1 MVFGMYFLLKT
12 HYNPRIIDLYPKGI
26 KMFECGFFKNVRKQS
41 GFTLLEL
48 LVVIAVIGV
57 LASLAVP
64 RFQNQIKKAK
74 FVELVNA
81 AAPYK
86 TAVEICVQR
95 GNALADCTSSSNGV
109 PAESGQSASGV
120 ITSTSVYGGVI
131 TVKGTS
137 VVDSAQYQLTPM
149 EDSATGGVS
158 WSQTGTCLKIN
169 NLCEPTSA
177 VAVSAA
183 AKVAP

>member
-1 MVFGMYFLLKT
+1 
-12 HYNPRIIDLYPKGI
+12 
-26 KMFECGFFKNVRKQS
+26 MFECGFFKNVRKQS

-95 GNALADCTSSSNGV
+95 GNALTACTSAAAASATMPAQTGASVSGV
-109 PAESGQSASGV
+109 VASTTATSGV
-120 ITSTSVYGGVI
+120 ITVT
-131 TVKGTS
+131 GTS
-137 VVDSAQYQLTPM
+137 VVDSAVYQLTPTV
-149 EDSATGGVS
+149 DAATGGVS
-158 WSQTGTCLKIN
+158 WSQTGSCLTIN

-177 VAVSAA
+177 VAVSATT
-183 AKVAP
+183 KTLP